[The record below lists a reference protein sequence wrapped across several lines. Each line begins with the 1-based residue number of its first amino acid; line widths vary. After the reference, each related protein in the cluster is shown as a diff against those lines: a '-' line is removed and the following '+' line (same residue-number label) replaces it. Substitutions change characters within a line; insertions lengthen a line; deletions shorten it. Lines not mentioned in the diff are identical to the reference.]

1 MNDLATLPG
10 ALSGAR
16 LLLTHPSGELYGS
29 DRMLLET
36 ISGLLKAGADVTVA
50 LGSDGPLSAEAR
62 ARGAEVVVC
71 ESPVLRKSMLNV
83 RGIAVLAGRTAR
95 ASVAGIRLLR
105 SVRPDVVLVNTVT
118 IPLWVALPRIVGVGR
133 RRPRVL
139 CHVHEAEGK
148 ASRLLGALLVAPLLF
163 ADRIVANSRYSVD
176 VLRRSFP
183 RLADRAVVVPNGVAG
198 PARALPARAA
208 IDGPVRLLYVGRLS
222 ERKGVDVA
230 VEAVRLLR
238 AGGQD
243 ATLRIAGAVFPGYEW
258 FEAELRE
265 RIRSSGLESSVE
277 LLGFTDD
284 VWGQIADAD
293 IVLVPSR
300 YDEPF
305 GNTAVE
311 ALLGGRPVVV
321 SDTSGLREAAQGYA
335 AASFVPP
342 ADPAAI
348 ADAVLSQIRSWPDA
362 RERAWADR
370 ARAGE
375 RHSPAAYR
383 RRMDGVV
390 AELARGRGGTARRPV
405 GSFTTDS
412 LSIPGQTAAVNGD

>member
-10 ALSGAR
+10 ALSGTR
-16 LLLTHPSGELYGS
+16 VLVTHPSGELYGS
-29 DRMLLET
+29 DRMLLESV
-36 ISGLLKAGADVTVA
+36 SGLVAAGAEVTVA
-50 LGSDGPLSAEAR
+50 LASDGPLSAEAR
-62 ARGAEVVVC
+62 TRGAAVVVC
-71 ESPVLRKSMLNV
+71 PSPVLRKSMLSA
-83 RGIAVLAGRTAR
+83 RGLALLAAGTAR
-95 ASVAGIRLLR
+95 GSVAGLRLLR
-105 SVRPDVVLVNTVT
+105 AVRPDVVLVNTLT
-118 IPLWVALPRIVGVGR
+118 IPLWILLPRLLGVGR

-148 ASRLLGALLVAPLLF
+148 ASRIVGGVLVAPLRF
-163 ADRIVANSRYSVD
+163 ADRIVANSKYSVE

-183 RLADRAVVVPNGVAG
+183 RVAARAVVVPNGVPG
-198 PARALPARAA
+198 PARPLRARATL
-208 IDGPVRLLYVGRLS
+208 DGPVRLLYVGRLS

-265 RIRSSGLESSVE
+265 QIRSGGLESSVE
-277 LLGFTDD
+277 LLGFVDD
-284 VWGQIADAD
+284 VWGRIAEAD

-321 SDTSGLREAAQGYA
+321 SDTSGLREAAHGFDA
-335 AASFVPP
+335 VSFVPP

-348 ADAVLSQIRSWPDA
+348 ADAVLALVRRWPDA
-362 RERAWADR
+362 PAQAWEDRVRAA
-370 ARAGE
+370 A

-383 RRMDGVV
+383 RRIVGVV
-390 AELARGRGGTARRPV
+390 RELAHGQAR
-405 GSFTTDS
+405 TDRALPPS
-412 LSIPGQTAAVNGD
+412 DADSASIPGQTAAVNGD